1 MPVDKSQ
8 YPHSW
13 QCYTETMPNEFI
25 DVREFRNKNPQDIAS
40 IIALLLQN
48 KDKKENENNPDQAKF
63 LQNIRNAAIPQTDSV
78 ESLSNYINLLKQDKR
93 NLQEPSYEG
102 EPFVGGTSV
111 NAQPPYKQADP
122 ATTMPLAELLMM
134 FLAGKGTGKM
144 FYGGSTT
151 KGLLNLAG
159 SAGGMEAIAPTI
171 VKKAKD
177 IWTKSAEGFAP
188 MAQNPQRPF

>member
-1 MPVDKSQ
+1 MPVAKSQ
-8 YPHSW
+8 YPHSR

-25 DVREFRNKNPQDIAS
+25 DVRKFRNKNPQDIAS
-40 IIALLLQN
+40 IIALLAQN
-48 KDKKENENNPDQAKF
+48 KDKEETKNNPEHARF
-63 LQNIRNAAIPQTDSV
+63 LQNVRNASGPQTNSL

-93 NLQEPSYEG
+93 NLQEPSYDG
-102 EPFVGGTSV
+102 EPYVGMQSV
-111 NAQPPYKQADP
+111 NPQPPYKQAESSS
-122 ATTMPLAELLMM
+122 ALPLAEVLMM

-159 SAGGMEAIAPTI
+159 SAGGMEAIAPII